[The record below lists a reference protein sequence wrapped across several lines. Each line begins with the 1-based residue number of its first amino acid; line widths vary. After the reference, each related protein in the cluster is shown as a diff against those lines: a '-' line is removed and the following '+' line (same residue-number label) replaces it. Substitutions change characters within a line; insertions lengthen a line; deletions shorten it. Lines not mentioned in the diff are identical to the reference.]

1 MTSTGDRE
9 LDRQLGGEPSDV
21 AELLE
26 SKDVDTSGRALG
38 ELIARGKSAVPALL
52 QALQSES
59 SSTRAL
65 AAEGLANI
73 ADPSTADALAH
84 ALKDSDGDV
93 RARAAQA
100 LARLDDPRALDALIN
115 TLDDAPDLL
124 HAEYSLSAYTLAGY
138 GTRALPAVALLLKSP
153 DQMKRAK
160 AIFIIRRIFGG
171 MGAEDPELKQAL
183 ASYNPYGEQT
193 ARDKAADRLIEWV
206 EQEHPQRDG

>member
-9 LDRQLGGEPSDV
+9 LDRQLGGEPEEV

-26 SKDVDTSGRALG
+26 SKDVDTRGRVLG
-38 ELIARGKSAVPALL
+38 ELISRGKRAVPALL
-52 QALQSES
+52 KALKSES
-59 SSTRAL
+59 PSTRAL

-73 ADPSTADALAH
+73 ADPSTADALAR
-84 ALKDSDGDV
+84 AVKDSDGDV

-100 LARLDDPRALDALIN
+100 LARIDDPRALDALID

-138 GTRALPAVALLLKSP
+138 GPRALPAVAPLLKSP

-160 AIFIIRRIFGG
+160 AIFIMRRIVAG
-171 MGAEDPELKQAL
+171 MGANDPELKQDL
-183 ASYNPYGEQT
+183 ASYDPYGEQA
-193 ARDKAADRLIEWV
+193 ARDRVADRLVEWAKK
-206 EQEHPQRDG
+206 ERPEGGG